1 MVIGHCDLQMKHLL
15 VSDHYLHHQ
24 VWLHEVQVL
33 RVSRVRGE
41 LGLRRVLK
49 EQDEAL
55 ARLII
60 GFLHLPT
67 ETPTT

>member
-1 MVIGHCDLQMKHLL
+1 MVISDSDLQMKHLL

-24 VWLHEVQVL
+24 VRLHEVKVL
-33 RVSRVRGE
+33 CVSRVPGE

-60 GFLHLPT
+60 GLFHLPT